1 VQQRLFCHC
10 WQDFYQH
17 TLVAMTTNHFTQRLR
32 NAFRRGP
39 AMPHPRLYG
48 SSDIEDR
55 DLARV
60 LCELRF
66 TPRQRGAREPAE

>member
-1 VQQRLFCHC
+1 
-10 WQDFYQH
+10 
-17 TLVAMTTNHFTQRLR
+17 MTTNHFTQRLR

-55 DLARV
+55 DLIRV
-60 LCELRF
+60 LADLRV
-66 TPRQRGAREPAE
+66 TPPQRGAREPAE

>member
-1 VQQRLFCHC
+1 
-10 WQDFYQH
+10 
-17 TLVAMTTNHFTQRLR
+17 MTTNHFTQRLR

-55 DLARV
+55 DLVRV
-60 LCELRF
+60 LAELRV
-66 TPRQRGAREPAE
+66 TPQRPATREREG

>member
-1 VQQRLFCHC
+1 
-10 WQDFYQH
+10 
-17 TLVAMTTNHFTQRLR
+17 MTTNHFTQRLR

-55 DLARV
+55 DLVRV
-60 LCELRF
+60 LAELRV
-66 TPRQRGAREPAE
+66 TPTQREAREPVE

>member
-1 VQQRLFCHC
+1 
-10 WQDFYQH
+10 
-17 TLVAMTTNHFTQRLR
+17 MTTSHFTQRLR

-55 DLARV
+55 DLVRV
-60 LCELRF
+60 LAELRV
-66 TPRQRGAREPAE
+66 TPQRPATREREG

>member
-1 VQQRLFCHC
+1 
-10 WQDFYQH
+10 
-17 TLVAMTTNHFTQRLR
+17 MTMNHFTQRLR

-55 DLARV
+55 DLVRV
-60 LCELRF
+60 LADLRVSS
-66 TPRQRGAREPAE
+66 RRRAAREPEE

>member
-1 VQQRLFCHC
+1 
-10 WQDFYQH
+10 
-17 TLVAMTTNHFTQRLR
+17 MTTNHFTQRLR

-55 DLARV
+55 DLVRV
-60 LCELRF
+60 LAELRV
-66 TPRQRGAREPAE
+66 TPQRGNRVGRATREPEG

>member
-1 VQQRLFCHC
+1 
-10 WQDFYQH
+10 
-17 TLVAMTTNHFTQRLR
+17 MTTNHFTRRLR

-55 DLARV
+55 DLVRV
-60 LCELRF
+60 LADLRA
-66 TPRQRGAREPAE
+66 TPPQITQQRRGAREPAE